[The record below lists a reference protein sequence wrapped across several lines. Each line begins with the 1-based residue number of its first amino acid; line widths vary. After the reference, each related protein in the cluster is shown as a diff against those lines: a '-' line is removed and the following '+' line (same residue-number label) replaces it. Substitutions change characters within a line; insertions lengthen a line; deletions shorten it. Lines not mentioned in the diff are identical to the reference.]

1 MSWQQYATYDPIT
14 PINQAFPSAATA
26 PSSTGGSTGGFGNF
40 FSSPQGFFAS
50 TAVNS
55 LMSGLSQANTAQSAQ
70 NFQQASADFFDANA
84 GRSIFDRN
92 YDYFLQRK
100 APIDEARIK
109 MNPEYRRGQVRDTLL
124 APGLAGRYSAFM
136 A

>member
-70 NFQQASADFFDANA
+70 NLQQAGA
-84 GRSIFDRN
+84 G
-92 YDYFLQRK
+92 
-100 APIDEARIK
+100 
-109 MNPEYRRGQVRDTLL
+109 GQ
-124 APGLAGRYSAFM
+124 
-136 A
+136 